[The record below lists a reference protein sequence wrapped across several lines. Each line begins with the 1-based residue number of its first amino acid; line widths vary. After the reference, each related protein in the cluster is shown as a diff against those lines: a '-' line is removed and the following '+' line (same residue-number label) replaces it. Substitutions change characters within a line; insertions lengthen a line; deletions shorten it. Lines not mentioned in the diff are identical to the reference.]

1 MFTRRKAI
9 GLSRLVA
16 LAVPFKFSPLVA
28 AEPQAAT
35 NTPGPRLLSQDG
47 RPSPSV
53 PLQDADPRLP
63 NVNWARGDEARAE
76 WTWAA
81 QLFDNADRV
90 PNNLGKY
97 LVQIPGVLE
106 KQLDYSTSL
115 CFDTPSF
122 RNGVQISGFV
132 DRVTKELVTNA
143 IAQRRRAWYTMTHHA
158 LLGMRTAIT
167 YRTTTPEQ
175 MAQKMLHLDAPS
187 TPGVFERHERAALIL
202 ANKFA
207 TDPQSY
213 SDEDFAEFRAAFGE
227 YNQNVYASAD
237 ASTERLFAQL
247 RAAREARAQ
256 ALVDNKSASEADL
269 LARKAAD
276 GVPTTMP
283 TDLHE
288 RKVDSQF
295 VELCFHS
302 MQFVALA
309 GMFSALNIP
318 DEGPMDDALQ
328 PYPAEFIQKLNGLLA
343 AGSNGIGEI
352 VPPAVT
358 PPTQAIAAGQ
368 VKVEPAPLKGARIR
382 LTSYEVEPDRDFGL
396 TQGGQSLASW
406 GWGRGSHVPGS
417 LVFALQYLPD
427 AGREEAFYSLALMF
441 NEDQTRNG
449 ALVAGFVD
457 RVLKELLIQKVYR
470 LNRSRYGL
478 EHHTLFAYSE
488 FLRRYG
494 GGNFRRAGMSDT
506 DAQRA
511 TQRALSECTEKLL
524 YIHEANKHPEKYS
537 PVELAAFAWV
547 DAVILRPHEAYRQE
561 PALREA
567 LRSQN
572 EAEIAA
578 GTRWLDMTGNV
589 TRDEAIKRLLD
600 HQIAEL
606 GMLVPHIDGVGRA
619 MTMMRLEAED
629 PVQIVRGRIGPSG
642 GIVPELDRDGQ
653 VQPTGYFNNRPGFH
667 ALMRWTG
674 VDEKVMTINE
684 LFANPKLNNEVLHRL
699 QAGQASIS
707 ISGEQAAQTGEF

>member
-9 GLSRLVA
+9 GLSRLAA
-16 LAVPFKFSPLVA
+16 LAVPFKFSPVVA
-28 AEPQAAT
+28 AEPQTTT
-35 NTPGPRLLSQDG
+35 NTPRPRLLSQDG

-81 QLFDNADRV
+81 QLIDNPQAV
-90 PNNLGKY
+90 PNNLGRY
-97 LVQIPGVLE
+97 FVQIPGVLE

-115 CFDTPSF
+115 AFDTPSF

-143 IAQRRRAWYTMTHHA
+143 IAQRRRVWYTMTHHA
-158 LLGMRTAIT
+158 FLGMQTALR
-167 YRTTTPEQ
+167 YRTTTPEK

-227 YNQNVYASAD
+227 YNQNVYT
-237 ASTERLFAQL
+237 STERPFAQL

-256 ALVDNKSASEADL
+256 ALVDNKSASEADS
-269 LARKAAD
+269 LARKVAD

-283 TDLHE
+283 KDLLE

-328 PYPAEFIQKLNGLLA
+328 AYPPEFIQKLNGLLA

-352 VPPAVT
+352 VPPAVM
-358 PPTQAIAAGQ
+358 PPTQVIAAGQ
-368 VKVEPAPLKGARIR
+368 VKVEPAPLKGARIP
-382 LTSYEVEPDRDFGL
+382 LTSYEVDADRDFGL
-396 TQGGQSLASW
+396 TQGGQSVASW
-406 GWGRGSHVPGS
+406 GWGRGAHVPGS

-449 ALVAGFVD
+449 TLVAGFVD

-494 GGNFRRAGMSDT
+494 GGNFRRAGMSDS

-511 TQRALSECTEKLL
+511 TERALTECTEKLL

-537 PVELAAFAWV
+537 PVELATFAWV

-567 LRSQN
+567 LQNQN

-606 GMLVPHIDGVGRA
+606 GMLAPHIDGVGRA

-653 VQPTGYFNNRPGFH
+653 VQPTGYFNSRTGFH

-674 VDEKVMTINE
+674 VDERVMTINE
-684 LFANPKLNNEVLHRL
+684 LFANPKLNDEVLRRL
-699 QAGQASIS
+699 QAGQASLS
-707 ISGEQAAQTGEF
+707 ISAEQAAKTGEF

>member
-1 MFTRRKAI
+1 MFTRRTAI
-9 GLSRLVA
+9 GLSRLAA
-16 LAVPFKFSPLVA
+16 LAVPFKFSPVVA

-35 NTPGPRLLSQDG
+35 NTARPRLLSQDG

-81 QLFDNADRV
+81 QLADT
-90 PNNLGKY
+90 PPTAFSNYLGKY

-115 CFDTPSF
+115 AFDTPSF

-143 IAQRRRAWYTMTHHA
+143 IAQRRRVWYTMTHHA
-158 LLGMRTAIT
+158 LLGMETAVH
-167 YRTTTPEQ
+167 YRITTPEK
-175 MAQKMLHLDAPS
+175 MAQKMLYLDAPS
-187 TPGVFERHERAALIL
+187 RPGVFERHERAALIL
-202 ANKFA
+202 ATKFA

-227 YNQNVYASAD
+227 YNQNN

-256 ALVDNKSASEADL
+256 ALVDNKSANEADS

-276 GVPTTMP
+276 DVPTTVLK
-283 TDLHE
+283 DLLA

-328 PYPAEFIQKLNGLLA
+328 PYPPEFIQKLNGLLA

-358 PPTQAIAAGQ
+358 PPTQAIATGQ
-368 VKVEPAPLKGARIR
+368 VKVEPAPLKGARIP
-382 LTSYEVEPDRDFGL
+382 LTSYEVDADRDFGL
-396 TQGGQSLASW
+396 TQGGQSVASW
-406 GWGRGSHVPGS
+406 GWGRGAHVPGS

-427 AGREEAFYSLALMF
+427 AGREEVFYSLALMF

-449 ALVAGFVD
+449 TLVAGFVD

-494 GGNFRRAGMSDT
+494 GGNFRRAGMSDA

-511 TQRALSECTEKLL
+511 TERALTECTEKLL
-524 YIHEANKHPEKYS
+524 YVHEADKHPEKYS

-547 DAVILRPHEAYRQE
+547 DAVILRPHEAYRRE

-567 LRSQN
+567 LQNQN

-578 GTRWLDMTGNV
+578 GTRWLDTTGNV
-589 TRDEAIKRLLD
+589 TREEAVKRLLD

-629 PVQIVRGRIGPSG
+629 PVQIIRGRTGPSG
-642 GIVPELDRDGQ
+642 GIVPELDKDGQ

-667 ALMRWTG
+667 TLMRWTG
-674 VDEKVMTINE
+674 VDERVMTVNE
-684 LFANPKLNNEVLHRL
+684 LFVNPKLNDEVMRRL
-699 QAGQASIS
+699 QAGQTPIS
-707 ISGEQAAQTGEF
+707 ISGEQAAKTGQF